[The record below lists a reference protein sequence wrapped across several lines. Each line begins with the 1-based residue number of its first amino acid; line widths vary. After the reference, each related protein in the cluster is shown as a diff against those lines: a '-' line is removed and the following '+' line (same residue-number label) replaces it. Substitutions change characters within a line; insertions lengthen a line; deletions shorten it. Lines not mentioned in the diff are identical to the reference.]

1 VKLTHALVENQPNE
15 DEDEMP
21 KENKP
26 LTFEEML
33 VMSRGGTRESVY
45 QDYAPSTRK
54 KHNPTKDLSV
64 FGAID
69 NIRSGGRK

>member
-1 VKLTHALVENQPNE
+1 
-15 DEDEMP
+15 MP

-33 VMSRGGTRESVY
+33 VIARGGSRESVY
-45 QDYAPSTRK
+45 QDYAPQPKGRP
-54 KHNPTKDLSV
+54 NPTRDLSV

-69 NIRSGGRK
+69 NIRKGGTK